1 VRFTANRS
9 VPALVISLFVL
20 VIAALF
26 STPGVSAARSPRKAT
41 PAGEQPTPTQ
51 PTQAESSCPNRAL
64 PPAPVDTSEEPRAG
78 GTRPEPLP
86 VPDNPV
92 GGARMG
98 ECGLIHPTDADEPP
112 ANITAASWVISDL
125 DSGAVLAAKDPHA
138 RERPAS
144 LIKVLLAIV
153 VIRELRQ
160 DMVVVGTAEDANQ
173 EGTRVG
179 IGAGGEYTVHQ
190 LLFALI
196 MHSGND
202 AANALA
208 RSLGGVPAALTKM
221 NSLARELG
229 ALDTRTATP
238 SGLDG
243 PGMTTSAYDQS
254 VIFRAAMKHREFAEA
269 AATRQIDFPGFAG
282 KPGFKVNNDNKLL
295 GQYKGFLGGKTG
307 FTDDARHTYLG
318 AATRGGHRLAVVLLR
333 GERVGSAPLGDQGS
347 KLLDYG
353 FALADKGSRPVGQ
366 LVDRS
371 PEAQPKGDVSSGDSS
386 AGGPNNAPAANRA
399 DIETGRS
406 AFGNVGLPL
415 VVLAGV
421 AVLISTA
428 LWLRRRRARAARQ
441 AAQTGRLG

>member
-1 VRFTANRS
+1 MFVLIVA
-9 VPALVISLFVL
+9 ALV
-20 VIAALF
+20 
-26 STPGVSAARSPRKAT
+26 STPGVSAARSPRKVAA
-41 PAGEQPTPTQ
+41 PGGQPTTQ
-51 PTQAESSCPNRAL
+51 PTTPPTESGCPNRAV
-64 PPAPVDTSEEPRAG
+64 PPAPVDTSEEPAPG
-78 GTRPEPLP
+78 STRPEPLP
-86 VPDNPV
+86 VPDSPV

-98 ECGLIHPTDADEPP
+98 ECGLIHPVGGEEPP

-160 DMVVVGTAEDANQ
+160 DTVVVGTDEDANQ

-179 IGAGGEYTVHQ
+179 LGVGGEYTVHQ
-190 LLFALI
+190 LLYALI

-202 AANALA
+202 AAHALA
-208 RSLGGVPAALTKM
+208 RTLGGVRTAIDKM
-221 NSLARELG
+221 NALARELG

-254 VIFRAAMKHREFAEA
+254 VIFRAAMKHKEFAEA
-269 AATRQIDFPGFAG
+269 AGTRQMDFPGYG
-282 KPGFKVNNDNKLL
+282 NKPGFKVNNDNRLI

-318 AATRGGHRLAVVLLR
+318 AAQRGEHRLAVVLLR
-333 GERVGSAPLGDQGS
+333 GERVGTAPLADQGS

-353 FALADKGSRPVGQ
+353 FSLATQGSRPVGQ
-366 LVDRS
+366 LVDKS
-371 PEAQPKGDVSSGDSS
+371 PEAQPKGDVSSGDNP
-386 AGGPNNAPAANRA
+386 AGAPNNNSPAAA
-399 DIETGRS
+399 KAEVAAGRS

-415 VVLAGV
+415 VALAGV
-421 AVLISTA
+421 AMLISVA
-428 LWLRRRRARAARQ
+428 LWWRRRRARAARQ
-441 AAQTGRLG
+441 AAG